1 MSVPDIGKLAES
13 SAAPPQQSPQIQQQQ
28 SVQTRQQKIN
38 SDLKCRDETFNYAD
52 QKYKEGDIQEA
63 IKHYIKAS
71 QTYINGKGCAHSCY
85 TLYLIYYYGYG
96 IEKDIQLTKSYDKLN
111 AKYMDPVELKDF
123 IDTL

>member
-1 MSVPDIGKLAES
+1 MSVPDIGKLAAS
-13 SAAPPQQSPQIQQQQ
+13 SAAPPQQQ
-28 SVQTRQQKIN
+28 SVQTLQEKIN
-38 SDLKCRDETFNYAD
+38 SFSKYRKALFNYAD

-85 TLYLIYYYGYG
+85 TLYLIYYYGFV
-96 IEKDIQLTKSYDKLN
+96 IEKDIQLEKSYYNLYGNYSDS
-111 AKYMDPVELKDF
+111 VELKDF

>member
-1 MSVPDIGKLAES
+1 MSVPDIGKLAAS
-13 SAAPPQQSPQIQQQQ
+13 SAAPPPQSSQIQQPQ

-38 SDLKCRDETFNYAD
+38 FDLKCRDETFNYAD
-52 QKYKEGDIQEA
+52 NKFKEGNIQEA

-96 IEKDIQLTKSYDKLN
+96 IEKDIQLTTSYYNLYCNYSDS
-111 AKYMDPVELKDF
+111 VELKDF